1 MRGFS
6 SAFSFHP
13 SSLLQRE
20 RAVATL
26 LILCILLVAGWEIA
40 SKLAAQ
46 PFDELRLKPED
57 FSGFAPVS
65 KDWSIRLVHLRSAPT
80 EPTVIAYMLQRRSPS
95 FPPSPPHSPQS
106 SPSLPSV
113 QKSPV
118 LCRIVHGYNMVD
130 CMRIKQ
136 YKVDLLKDTRSKYR
150 NRKPEARSPNPERP
164 TSLPSVQ
171 TDTGI
176 SGSPTPPFNLSPLT
190 SNSHLPVQ
198 LWRLT
203 SATQES
209 RVWYTT
215 MLRTADF
222 SATAVDTRDMAF
234 PRIGNPDDP
243 SWAPTGLKWS
253 SFRHPIRNLRDFMR
267 AKWNASRSDI
277 WTFLRLRQPAWAS
290 DEMLTMVSEYRG
302 KPLKPEEEQAA
313 AQLVLEAHSMML
325 QQFQQF
331 WKSKGEELGLLPA
344 VSGSAGD

>member
-26 LILCILLVAGWEIA
+26 LILCILLVAAWEIA

-57 FSGFAPVS
+57 FSGFTPVS

-136 YKVDLLKDTRSKYR
+136 YKVDLLADIRMDTRGGNSARISVPR
-150 NRKPEARSPNPERP
+150 NTTEFAPSAEDKSQNHSAPNHFAKSPPY
-164 TSLPSVQ
+164 
-171 TDTGI
+171 
-176 SGSPTPPFNLSPLT
+176 
-190 SNSHLPVQ
+190 Q

-203 SATQES
+203 SSVDES
-209 RVWYTT
+209 SVWSTT

-331 WKSKGEELGLLPA
+331 WKSKGEEN
-344 VSGSAGD
+344 VIR